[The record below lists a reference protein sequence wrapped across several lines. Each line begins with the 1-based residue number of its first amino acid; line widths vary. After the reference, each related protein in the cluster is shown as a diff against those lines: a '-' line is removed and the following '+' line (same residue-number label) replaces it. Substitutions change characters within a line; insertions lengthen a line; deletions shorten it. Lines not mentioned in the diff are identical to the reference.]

1 MQKYF
6 HSFTEDLVFRMINFY
21 PCWKPWKRV
30 LSLLWNNPRDALS
43 SPAILTSNVHAVV
56 GNVIRKGGAAQTKH
70 QPWFHSA
77 KFNCKITISLFL
89 SLQHLQFTLAQ
100 FHCKLTLSRSFIF
113 FNSHFLVL
121 KVGKFC
127 NESLFCSE
135 EVDNLGN
142 VESNVKTL

>member
-6 HSFTEDLVFRMINFY
+6 HNFTEDLVFNMINFY
-21 PCWKPWKRV
+21 PCWKPWKRA

-70 QPWFHSA
+70 QPTFHSA

-89 SLQHLQFTLAQ
+89 SLQHFQFTLAQ
-100 FHCKLTLSRSFIF
+100 FHCKLTLSLSSIF
-113 FNSHFLVL
+113 FNSHFLVP

-135 EVDNLGN
+135 EVVNLGN

>member
-6 HSFTEDLVFRMINFY
+6 HSFTEDFVFRMINFY
-21 PCWKPWKRV
+21 PGWKPWKRA

-43 SPAILTSNVHAVV
+43 SPAILTSNVQAVV

-70 QPWFHSA
+70 QPTFHSA

-89 SLQHLQFTLAQ
+89 SLQHFQFTLAQ
-100 FHCKLTLSRSFIF
+100 FHCKLTLSYIF
-113 FNSHFLVL
+113 FNSHFLVP

-135 EVDNLGN
+135 EVVNLGN